1 MVVVTDSTTINKTND
16 LLSPQTIKQKKDHH
30 IWNWKYLSFQLLWP
44 RGTDNSSLQLE
55 IPVIL
60 GVVTTWNWQF

>member
-30 IWNWKYLSFQLLWP
+30 IWSWKYLSF
-44 RGTDNSSLQLE
+44 
-55 IPVIL
+55 
-60 GVVTTWNWQF
+60 